1 MSSFFIEPETRK
13 APVCLFVIAWL
24 GVSGFNQLATA
35 QPPQENALPYPA
47 ALSNENLVNIPVQAR
62 ITPHFEIYNPHSRE
76 DMVAIKNMG
85 FTQVILDRADLHV
98 EATGVGLNIVL
109 ANWWTRKTL
118 PEDIEQGVKYAAQV
132 DPSRLIA
139 VSMMDEPERHAP
151 DTPFP
156 FYKALYQ
163 DLRTR
168 FDREMPG
175 VQLEISHWGP
185 LASWPI
191 EAYRLFKPLYQAT
204 DRIRLMPY
212 PDLYEGPLSEVYY
225 QMQRS
230 RHIMQLAGRNLPQV
244 VILQTWALP
253 NEQKLPTIDELRVM
267 AYQAMLFGADTLS
280 FYNYDPA
287 LWQQT
292 PGFTESFCELMQE
305 LTAFSHTYR
314 AASVESQMTAN
325 GILKATIDLPGCS
338 PVLVSVNT
346 NREQVDDLAPL
357 AVVIAQASCAVQ
369 RADVYRGRVKRRIFR
384 RRGRCFGARR
394 ASCGGRG

>member
-1 MSSFFIEPETRK
+1 MSSFLLDRETRK
-13 APVCLFVIAWL
+13 APFRLLIIVWL
-24 GVSGFNQLATA
+24 GIIGFGRYAEAQ
-35 QPPQENALPYPA
+35 QPPANAEPYLEP
-47 ALSNENLVNIPVQAR
+47 LSNEALVNVTIQTR

-76 DMVAIKNMG
+76 DMLAIKNMG

-98 EATGVGLNIVL
+98 EATRVGLNIVL
-109 ANWWTRKTL
+109 ANWWTRETI
-118 PEDIEQGVKYAAQV
+118 PEDIEQGIKYAAQV
-132 DPSRLIA
+132 DRSRLVA

-156 FYKALYQ
+156 FYKALYRV
-163 DLRTR
+163 LRTR

-185 LASWPI
+185 LESWPL

-212 PDLYEGPLSEVYY
+212 PDLYEGPLSEVYF

-253 NEQKLPTIDELRVM
+253 NDTKLPTIEELRVM
-267 AYQAMLFGADTLS
+267 AYQAMLVGADTLS
-280 FYNYDPA
+280 FYNYDPS

-292 PGFTESFCELMQE
+292 PGFTEEFAKLMQE
-305 LTAFSHTYR
+305 LTRFSHTFR
-314 AASVESQMTAN
+314 TASVQSQMGTD
-325 GILKATIDLPGCS
+325 GILKATIDLPGQA
-338 PVLVSVNT
+338 PVLVTVNT
-346 NREQVDDLAPL
+346 NRQQIGDLDPL
-357 AVVIAQASCAVQ
+357 AVVFFQAPSAAQPTDLCRSK
-369 RADVYRGRVKRRIFR
+369 VKRRIFHRLRCGFGGRRMR
-384 RRGRCFGARR
+384 RR
-394 ASCGGRG
+394 